1 MFDMLLFVAALVYAT
16 FLIWGGITAIRFMA
30 PMVIAP
36 RPALYVN
43 MRLTAIWSVGL
54 CAIVYGL
61 ALIQYA
67 ITRGA

>member
-1 MFDMLLFVAALVYAT
+1 MIDIALSVAALVYAT
-16 FLIWGGITAIRFMA
+16 FLMWAGMTAIRFMA

-54 CAIVYGL
+54 TAIACGL
-61 ALIQYA
+61 TLAVDA
-67 ITRGA
+67 ISRGA

>member
-1 MFDMLLFVAALVYAT
+1 MLDMLLFVAMLVYAT
-16 FLIWGGITAIRFMA
+16 FLIWGGTTAIRFMA

-54 CAIVYGL
+54 TSIMCGL
-61 ALIQYA
+61 ALIHHA
-67 ITRGA
+67 ISRGI